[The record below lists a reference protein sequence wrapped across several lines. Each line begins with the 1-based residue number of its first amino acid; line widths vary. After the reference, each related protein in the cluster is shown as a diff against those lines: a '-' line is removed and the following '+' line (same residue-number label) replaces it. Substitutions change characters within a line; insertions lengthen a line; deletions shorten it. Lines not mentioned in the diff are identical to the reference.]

1 MFDIIKEKIINNF
14 IKNLINSIGGNRD
27 IDNTLKTYG
36 LTRKEVIQQLNS
48 YKNTPEGQFIIN
60 KYKLPIDTMIS
71 ILNNNETVT
80 SKNKLNTSNKR
91 NFSDLDQFN

>member
-1 MFDIIKEKIINNF
+1 MFDMIKEKMINNF
-14 IKNLINSIGGNRD
+14 IKKLLNSIGGNRD
-27 IDNTLKTYG
+27 IDQTLKTYG

-60 KYKLPIDTMIS
+60 KYKLPLDTMIN
-71 ILNNNETVT
+71 ILSDNETIKT
-80 SKNKLNTSNKR
+80 ETKINSNNKR

>member
-14 IKNLINSIGGNRD
+14 IKNLLNSIGGNRD

>member
-1 MFDIIKEKIINNF
+1 MKM
-14 IKNLINSIGGNRD
+14 R
-27 IDNTLKTYG
+27 IDKFLAHYV
-36 LTRKEVIQQLNS
+36 LVTRKEVIQQLNS

>member
-1 MFDIIKEKIINNF
+1 MFDMIKEKMINNF
-14 IKNLINSIGGNRD
+14 IKKLLNSIGGNRD
-27 IDNTLKTYG
+27 INQTLKTYG

-60 KYKLPIDTMIS
+60 KYKLPLDTMIN
-71 ILNNNETVT
+71 ILSDNETIKT
-80 SKNKLNTSNKR
+80 ETKINSNNKR